1 MKHSNNYGKE
11 TKTDMKTADGD
22 HVELG
27 RFATLAK
34 RIRDHIDRLPTTG
47 PLARADAR
55 LWRRVEC
62 LEDVGEL
69 TARWLEG
76 DIGTCPG
83 YYGRPDEETEELIPT
98 LAALNRSGFVTI
110 GSQPGKGPTR
120 GAWEEPEMRWWWQR
134 AAVDGLAQPEI
145 ADRIQEAS
153 AASGLLVVRH
163 ERAGWRSS
171 WDDAVTV
178 TASGPDETPEPGFQA
193 VEHTSFGTH
202 LSRRDLSTCLG
213 DASGYAG
220 DVPQVTVIDPQWCRN
235 SLLWPVLTEEL
246 VQERE
251 LVLDPG
257 SMSDA
262 RELIEIDHREPEL
275 ALVETDERELDGQQT
290 LDAAVE
296 EPQQYL
302 GYVDGELVRDE
313 RSGAVGHVRVRDDEE
328 IGRYAEVAWGG
339 SFVSD
344 QLEVAIDN
352 GLQREGDVLEA
363 ELVNDEP
370 ELVAASDDAALIT
383 AARYWISDCTWADLA
398 SEDVAELS
406 DEDVLRG
413 IDTHYDGGVRAFA
426 EDGCLDAE
434 QPLPFLVDE
443 DGFPTEHVTFQG
455 HTLPDDTYS
464 WVCGKSGCYNGLVE
478 HDTREESLAAAE
490 EHETQ
495 HGYVRECVLDD
506 AESMAEP
513 DPDPAELE
521 LVESD
526 LPPVLEAEP
535 VGPQLTDDELIGEP
549 ELALAE
555 PDLTVDESSAQEAT
569 DGTITLDEV
578 VEPELAAD
586 EQELTG
592 PDSDDEL
599 DGDAEQV
606 MEPEVELTE
615 PSVADPEVEVAE
627 PDQWE
632 TDTPESA
639 PTSWWGTSKQWV
651 NDRAGDVTSWASD
664 RAAKAKLWVD
674 ELRSGRHRQSFGQWE
689 QTGMFGCTKECT
701 VQVGKN
707 VLGMDLEEMNA
718 TFGAGF
724 IGRTVVRNDRER
736 RSFEEQADFI
746 ERTQLEGR
754 EPELER

>member
-163 ERAGWRSS
+163 ERAGWRRS

-213 DASGYAG
+213 DASVYAG

-383 AARYWISDCTWADLA
+383 AARDWISDCTWSDLA
-398 SEDVAELS
+398 PEDVAELS
-406 DEDVLRG
+406 DEEILRG
-413 IDTHYDGGVRAFA
+413 IEQNYDGG
-426 EDGCLDAE
+426 
-434 QPLPFLVDE
+434 
-443 DGFPTEHVTFQG
+443 
-455 HTLPDDTYS
+455 
-464 WVCGKSGCYNGLVE
+464 
-478 HDTREESLAAAE
+478 LAAFE
-490 EHETQ
+490 EDAGFSTVQEVYGNFFLAKVQ
-495 HGYVRECVLDD
+495 NCSFIDD
-506 AESMAEP
+506 LNGPDSM
-513 DPDPAELE
+513 
-521 LVESD
+521 
-526 LPPVLEAEP
+526 
-535 VGPQLTDDELIGEP
+535 VGGAIANVQDGMLTIEEVAEP
-549 ELALAE
+549 ELVA
-555 PDLTVDESSAQEAT
+555 V
-569 DGTITLDEV
+569 
-578 VEPELAAD
+578 
-586 EQELTG
+586 EQELDG
-592 PDSDDEL
+592 PDPDDEL
-599 DGDAEQV
+599 DGGAEQV
-606 MEPEVELTE
+606 TEPEVELTE
-615 PSVADPEVEVAE
+615 PTVADPELEVAE

-632 TDTPESA
+632 TMSDAPEPA
-639 PTSWWGTSKQWV
+639 PSSWWGTSKQWV

-707 VLGMDLEEMNA
+707 VLGMELEEMNA

-724 IGRTVVRNDRER
+724 IGQAVVRNDMER

-746 ERTQLEGR
+746 ERTQIEGR